1 MTDRTI
7 YLDHAATTPT
17 DGEVLREMLPYFS
30 DAYGNAS
37 SPHRIGRRAVAAVD
51 AARERVARA
60 LGSTPS
66 EIYFTSGGTESDN
79 WAITGVA
86 EAYAEKGRHI
96 LSSAVEHPAV
106 LKALS
111 RLESRGYEVTYLP
124 VNREGF
130 VSPEE
135 AKKAMRDDTVLV
147 TIMTANNEVGA
158 IQPIRE
164 IFRAAKERGIV
175 THTDAVQAVGA
186 IPVDVT
192 ELYADLVSLSAHKFY
207 GPKGVG
213 ALYLRKGI
221 KIKGLIVGGEQESSL
236 RGGTYNTPAI
246 VGLGAAIERATAS
259 LTDNAA
265 HLSALKTRF
274 LAGLREMPFTTVNGG
289 APSLPGTVNVTFAGV
304 RNSEFLFALDR
315 EGIAASS
322 GSACSS
328 GSIEPS
334 HVLTAM
340 GLTREEVGSS
350 VRFSFGRENTAD
362 DVDATLAALRE
373 ILARLREGKDL
384 FLQEKNKRY
393 EG

>member
-17 DGEVLREMLPYFS
+17 DAEVLREMLPYFS
-30 DAYGNAS
+30 DVFGNAS
-37 SPHRIGRRAVAAVD
+37 SPHREGRKAVAAVD
-51 AARERVARA
+51 AARDRVARA
-60 LGSTPS
+60 LGVDRS
-66 EIYFTSGGTESDN
+66 EVYFTSGGTESDN

-96 LSSAVEHPAV
+96 LSTSVEHPAV
-106 LKALS
+106 LRALA

-124 VNREGF
+124 VDREGF
-130 VSPEE
+130 VSVEQ
-135 AKKAMRDDTVLV
+135 AIGALRDDTILV
-147 TIMTANNEVGA
+147 TIMTANNEVGS

-164 IFRAAKERGIV
+164 IFQAAHARGIV

-186 IPVDVT
+186 IPVNADA
-192 ELYADLVSLSAHKFY
+192 LGADLLSLSAHKFY

-246 VGLGAAIERATAS
+246 VGLGAAIERATSS
-259 LTDNAA
+259 LSENAA
-265 HLSALKTRF
+265 HLVSLKTAF
-274 LAGLREMPFTTVNGG
+274 ISGLGEIPFTTVNGG
-289 APSLPGTVNVTFAGV
+289 APSLAGTVNVTFTGT
-304 RNSEFLFALDR
+304 RNSELLFALDR
-315 EGIAASS
+315 EGISASS

-328 GSIEPS
+328 GSIDPS

-340 GLTREEVGSS
+340 GLSKEEVASS
-350 VRFSFGRENTAD
+350 VRFSFGRENTLE
-362 DVDATLAALRE
+362 DVEATLAAIKD
-373 ILARLREGKDL
+373 ILSRLRAGKDL
-384 FLQEKNKRY
+384 FLQKKGKRY